1 MSEQDTVAEGEARA
15 AEIRRDV
22 EAAEARRSE
31 EEVATAEQHV
41 TEATKEQ
48 EKLSRRARRKREK
61 AEKAALAAQAAREQ
75 ADRAQAEAEA
85 EAERRRGEAVSSVS
99 GAAVASPGIGAET
112 PPHAAAATN
121 APGSRPAAVAAGGA
135 TAQPLTERPE
145 VLIGAAFAGSFIL
158 ARVLKRLVD

>member
-1 MSEQDTVAEGEARA
+1 MSEQSSVAEGEARA

-61 AEKAALAAQAAREQ
+61 AEKAAQAAQAAREQ
-75 ADRAQAEAEA
+75 ADQAAA
-85 EAERRRGEAVSSVS
+85 EAERRAAESVSSVS
-99 GAAVASPGIGAET
+99 GAAVSSPGIGAST
-112 PPHAAAATN
+112 PPHVAAAAN
-121 APGSRPAAVAAGGA
+121 APGFQPVGAGPSSE
-135 TAQPLTERPE
+135 TPLTERPE
-145 VLIGAAFAGSFIL
+145 VLIGAAFAGSFIF

>member
-1 MSEQDTVAEGEARA
+1 MSEQSSVAEGEARA

-22 EAAEARRSE
+22 EAAEARQSE
-31 EEVATAEQHV
+31 EDVATAEEHV

-75 ADRAQAEAEA
+75 ADRAAQAAAEAARSRA
-85 EAERRRGEAVSSVS
+85 ETVSSVS
-99 GAAVASPGIGAET
+99 GAAVSSPGIGAST
-112 PPHAAAATN
+112 PPHAAAAAN
-121 APGSRPAAVAAGGA
+121 APGPQAGVAAGA
-135 TAQPLTERPE
+135 SSETPLTERPE

>member
-1 MSEQDTVAEGEARA
+1 MSEQGSVAEGEARA

-31 EEVATAEQHV
+31 EEVATAEQQV

-75 ADRAQAEAEA
+75 ADRAQAEAE
-85 EAERRRGEAVSSVS
+85 RRRADAVSSVS
-99 GAAVASPGIGAET
+99 GASVASPGIGAET
-112 PPHAAAATN
+112 PPHVAAATN
-121 APGSRPAAVAAGGA
+121 APGSGPAAVAAGGA
-135 TAQPLTERPE
+135 TEPPLTERPE

>member
-1 MSEQDTVAEGEARA
+1 MSEKSSVAEGEARA

-61 AEKAALAAQAAREQ
+61 AEKAAQAAQAAREQ
-75 ADRAQAEAEA
+75 ADQAAA
-85 EAERRRGEAVSSVS
+85 EAERRAAETVSSVS
-99 GAAVASPGIGAET
+99 GAAVSSPGIGAST
-112 PPHAAAATN
+112 PPHAAAAAN
-121 APGSRPAAVAAGGA
+121 APGFQPVGAGPPSE
-135 TAQPLTERPE
+135 TPLTERPE
-145 VLIGAAFAGSFIL
+145 VLIGAAFAGSFIF

>member
-1 MSEQDTVAEGEARA
+1 MSEQSSVAEGEARA

-31 EEVATAEQHV
+31 EDVATAEEHV
-41 TEATKEQ
+41 AEATKEE

-75 ADRAQAEAEA
+75 ADKAQAEAEA
-85 EAERRRGEAVSSVS
+85 EAERRRAEAVSSVS
-99 GAAVASPGIGAET
+99 GARVASPGIGSSTA
-112 PPHAAAATN
+112 PHAAAAAN
-121 APGSRPAAVAAGGA
+121 APWSDPTAGA
-135 TAQPLTERPE
+135 SAEPSLTERPE

>member
-1 MSEQDTVAEGEARA
+1 MSEQRSVAEGEARA

-61 AEKAALAAQAAREQ
+61 AEKAAQAAQAAREQ
-75 ADRAQAEAEA
+75 ADQAAA
-85 EAERRRGEAVSSVS
+85 EAERRQAEAVSSVS
-99 GAAVASPGIGAET
+99 GASVTSPGIGAST
-112 PPHAAAATN
+112 PPHAAAAAN
-121 APGSRPAAVAAGGA
+121 APGSRPALGAGEA
-135 TAQPLTERPE
+135 WETPLTERPE
-145 VLIGAAFAGSFIL
+145 VLIGAAFVGSFIF